1 MAIIKRIKVLKGVG
15 ILADK
20 GAKDQSP
27 NFLRFNLLY
36 GFNGSGKSTLS
47 RIFAC
52 LEAGKHHEALPEE
65 CSFEIEMDDCTSYTS
80 PSRLTG
86 IESRVCVFNTDFIER
101 NLQWEAGRA
110 NSIFYISQELAELA
124 SDLKAAQQQLPGVV
138 AAKEA
143 QDKVVN
149 ASDKALKAYR
159 TERARTVAG
168 ALHSANR
175 RYEAG
180 QLQADY
186 ERLAH
191 GPESVLADDALEA
204 LIDIA
209 RLSAPPPTLK
219 PIQIDVAGIQSLI
232 ESARKFGEVRIG
244 QVVLD
249 ELERYPSMVPWMKEG
264 HDYHSANALETCLF
278 CGNELTQIRKDKLV
292 AALDDKIATLLTGL
306 GDAQVKADALS
317 EALRGLTGQW
327 PKAVEIDLALQA
339 DYAMALKQLTEN
351 FDGIRGHLKEA
362 ARVIAARLAKP
373 TNTVPHTLSEVAAI
387 TAHCEALAASI
398 TGTNRLIEQHNT
410 ATADFA
416 KRQEEARLA
425 IRRHFI
431 AEGSAEYIAHR
442 SAYDEAVAAAQKIYK
457 DNADL
462 HQKIRELN
470 AKVKSHGRAA
480 EQITKLMHAYLG
492 HGELAVV
499 AAAEGY
505 ELHRNGKLV
514 RGEPSEGEKTAI
526 ALCYFLSTLEAEGR
540 SIKDL
545 IVVIDDPISSLDTK
559 AMNYACALVRSR
571 VAEAAQVFVLT
582 HNQHCM
588 NEFKK
593 AWRNLSKANPPKA
606 TLLFM
611 DVKVP
616 AATGLR
622 TASIIEMPDQLRGY
636 DSEYHFLCHKL
647 LQFEKE
653 GEAYSDYW
661 FMMPNVIRRVLE
673 IFLAFKE
680 PGSHPIS
687 QKLEAMAKKLPD
699 FDKVRITALE
709 RLAQVESH
717 SDSLD
722 DLIAHSSMTI
732 EETREANAALL
743 ALMAAADDDH
753 IQAIRLQCNAD
764 RAVR

>member
-1 MAIIKRIKVLKGVG
+1 MAIIKRIRTLKGVG

-20 GAKDQSP
+20 GAKDHSP

-52 LEAGKHHEALPEE
+52 LQAGKHHEALPNE
-65 CSFEIEMDDCTSYTS
+65 CSFEIEMDDGSSYTA
-80 PSRLTG
+80 PKKLTG
-86 IESRVCVFNTDFIER
+86 IENRVCVFNTDFIER

-110 NSIFYISQELAELA
+110 NSIFYISQALAELA
-124 SDLKAAQQQLPGVV
+124 TELKAAQQLVPAGVN
-138 AAKEA
+138 ARETQA
-143 QDKVVN
+143 KVVN
-149 ASDKALKAYR
+149 ASDKALKTYR
-159 TERARTVAG
+159 TERARTIAG

-186 ERLAH
+186 EKLAH

-204 LIDIA
+204 LIDMA
-209 RLSAPPPTLK
+209 RLSAPPPTLA
-219 PIQIDVAGIQSLI
+219 PIEIDVAAIQSLI
-232 ESARKFGEVRIG
+232 ESARYFGEFSIG

-249 ELERYPSMVPWMKEG
+249 ELEKHPSMVPWMKEG
-264 HDYHSANALETCLF
+264 RDYHSANALETCLF
-278 CGNELTQIRKDKLV
+278 CGNDLTPVRKDMLA
-292 AALDDKIATLLTGL
+292 AALDDKIATLLKDL
-306 GDAQVKADALS
+306 GDARAKAVTLS
-317 EALRGLTGQW
+317 EVLLGLAGQW
-327 PKAVEIDLALQA
+327 PKAAELDLALQA
-339 DYAMALKQLTEN
+339 DYAKALNQLSED
-351 FDGIRGHLKEA
+351 FDGIRAQLKEA
-362 ARVIAARLAKP
+362 ARVIVARLRKP
-373 TNTVPHTLSEVAAI
+373 TTTVQHALPEVAAI
-387 TAHCEALAASI
+387 TAHCETLAASM
-398 TGTNRLIEQHNT
+398 TVMNALIEQHNT
-410 ATADFA
+410 ATADFS
-416 KRQEEARLA
+416 KRQSDAREA
-425 IRRHFI
+425 IRKHFI
-431 AEGSAEYIAHR
+431 AEGSADYTALR
-442 SAYDEAVAAAQKIYK
+442 SAYDEAVVAAQKIEN

-462 HQKIRELN
+462 LKKILDLN
-470 AKVKSHGRAA
+470 AKVKSHGPAA

-492 HGELAVV
+492 HGELTIV

-505 ELHRNGKLV
+505 ELHRHGKLV
-514 RGEPSEGEKTAI
+514 RGQPSEGEKTAI

-571 VAEAAQVFVLT
+571 LANSAQVFVLT

-593 AWRNLSKANPPKA
+593 AWRNLSKADPPQAK
-606 TLLFM
+606 LLFM
-611 DVKVP
+611 DVRVP
-616 AATGLR
+616 AASGLR
-622 TASIIEMPDQLRGY
+622 TATIIEMPGQLRGY

-647 LQFEKE
+647 LQFEE
-653 GEAYSDYW
+653 VGEAYSEYW

-680 PGSHPIS
+680 PGGHSIL
-687 QKLEAMAKKLPD
+687 QKLDALAKKLPD
-699 FDKVRITALE
+699 IDKVRITALE
-709 RLAQVESH
+709 RLTQVESH
-717 SDSLD
+717 SDSLE

-732 EETREANAALL
+732 EETRDANAALL

-753 IQAIRLQCNAD
+753 VKAIRVQCKA
-764 RAVR
+764 

>member
-1 MAIIKRIKVLKGVG
+1 MAIIKRIRTLKGVG

-20 GAKDQSP
+20 GAKDHSP

-52 LEAGKHHEALPEE
+52 LQEGKHHEALPNE
-65 CSFEIEMDDCTSYTS
+65 CSFEIEMDDGSSYTA
-80 PSRLTG
+80 PKKLTG
-86 IESRVCVFNTDFIER
+86 IENRVCVFNTDFIER

-110 NSIFYISQELAELA
+110 NSIFYISQALAELA
-124 SDLKAAQQQLPGVV
+124 TELKAAQQLVPAGVN
-138 AAKEA
+138 ARETQA
-143 QDKVVN
+143 KVVN
-149 ASDKALKAYR
+149 ASDKALKTYR
-159 TERARTVAG
+159 TERARTIAG

-186 ERLAH
+186 EKLAH

-209 RLSAPPPTLK
+209 RLSAPPPTLA
-219 PIQIDVAGIQSLI
+219 PIEIDVAAIQSLI
-232 ESARKFGEVRIG
+232 ESARYFGEFSIG

-249 ELERYPSMVPWMKEG
+249 ELEKHPSMVPWMKEG
-264 HDYHSANALETCLF
+264 RDYHSANALETCLF
-278 CGNELTQIRKDKLV
+278 CGNDLTPVRKDMLA
-292 AALDDKIATLLTGL
+292 AALDDKIATLLKDL
-306 GDAQVKADALS
+306 GDARAKAATLS
-317 EALRGLTGQW
+317 EFLLGLAGQW
-327 PKAVEIDLALQA
+327 PKAAELDLALQA
-339 DYAMALKQLTEN
+339 DYAKALNQLSED
-351 FDGIRGHLKEA
+351 FDGIRAQLKEA
-362 ARVIAARLAKP
+362 ERVIVARLRKP
-373 TNTVPHTLSEVAAI
+373 TTTVQHALPEVAAI
-387 TAHCEALAASI
+387 TAHCETLAASM
-398 TGTNRLIEQHNT
+398 TVMNALIEQHNT
-410 ATADFA
+410 ATADFS
-416 KRQEEARLA
+416 KRQSDAREA
-425 IRRHFI
+425 IRKHFI
-431 AEGSAEYIAHR
+431 AEGSADYTALR
-442 SAYDEAVAAAQKIYK
+442 SAYDEAVVAAQKIEN

-462 HQKIRELN
+462 LKKILDLN
-470 AKVKSHGRAA
+470 AKVKSHGPAA

-492 HGELAVV
+492 HGELTVV
-499 AAAEGY
+499 AVAEGY
-505 ELHRNGKLV
+505 ELHRHGKLV
-514 RGEPSEGEKTAI
+514 RGQPSEGEKTAI

-571 VAEAAQVFVLT
+571 LANSAQVFVLT

-593 AWRNLSKANPPKA
+593 AWRNLSKADQPQAK
-606 TLLFM
+606 LLFM
-611 DVKVP
+611 DVRVP
-616 AATGLR
+616 AASGLR
-622 TASIIEMPDQLRGY
+622 TAAIIEMPGQLRGY

-647 LQFEKE
+647 LQFEE
-653 GEAYSDYW
+653 VGEAYSEYW

-680 PGSHPIS
+680 PGGHSIL
-687 QKLEAMAKKLPD
+687 QKLDTLAKKLPD
-699 FDKVRITALE
+699 IDKVRITALE
-709 RLAQVESH
+709 RLTQVESH
-717 SDSLD
+717 SDSLE

-732 EETREANAALL
+732 EETRDANAALL

-753 IQAIRLQCNAD
+753 VKAIRVQCKA
-764 RAVR
+764 

>member
-1 MAIIKRIKVLKGVG
+1 MATIKRIRTLKGVG
-15 ILADK
+15 VLADK

-27 NFLRFNLLY
+27 DFLRFNLLY

-65 CSFEIEMDDCTSYTS
+65 CNFEIERDDGTSYTT
-80 PSRLTG
+80 PKKLTG
-86 IESRVCVFNTDFIER
+86 VENRVCVFNTDFIER

-110 NSIFYISQELAELA
+110 NSIFYISQELADLA
-124 SDLKAAQQQLPGVV
+124 AELKAAQQQVPVCV
-138 AAKEA
+138 TAKESQA
-143 QDKVVN
+143 KIVN
-149 ASDKALKAYR
+149 AREKALKAYR

-180 QLQADY
+180 QLHADY
-186 ERLAH
+186 EKLQH
-191 GPESVLADDALEA
+191 GPESVLADDELEA

-209 RLSAPPPTLK
+209 RLSAPPPSLK
-219 PIQIDVAGIQSLI
+219 PIEIDLVSIRSLI
-232 ESARKFGEVRIG
+232 ESARKFGQISIG

-249 ELERYPSMVPWMKEG
+249 ELGKHPSMVPWMKEG

-278 CGNELTQIRKDKLV
+278 CGNELTQVRKDKL
-292 AALDDKIATLLTGL
+292 ATALDDKIAELLTDL
-306 GDAQVKADALS
+306 GDARTKAVALS
-317 EALRGLTGQW
+317 AALLGLTSQW
-327 PKAVEIDLALQA
+327 PKPVEFDLALQP
-339 DYAMALKQLTEN
+339 DYAAALRQLSEKY
-351 FDGIRGHLKEA
+351 DGIRTYLKEA
-362 ARVIAARLAKP
+362 ARVIVARLGTP
-373 TNTVPHTLSEVAAI
+373 TATVPHTLPEMADI
-387 TAHCEALAASI
+387 TAHCQALAASVTVI
-398 TGTNRLIEQHNT
+398 NTLIEQHNT
-410 ATADFA
+410 ANAQFE
-416 KRQEEARLA
+416 KRQEEAREA
-425 IRRHFI
+425 IRKHFI
-431 AEGSAEYIAHR
+431 AAGSTDYAALL
-442 SAYDEAVAAAQKIYK
+442 SAYDEAVAAAKKIER
-457 DNADL
+457 DNAEL
-462 HQKIRELN
+462 GQKIRDLN
-470 AKVKSHGRAA
+470 AKVKSHGPAA

-492 HGELAVV
+492 HSELTVV

-505 ELHRNGKLV
+505 ELHRHGKLV
-514 RGEPSEGEKTAI
+514 RGQPSEGEKTAI

-545 IVVIDDPISSLDTK
+545 IVIIDDPISSLDTK
-559 AMNYACALVRSR
+559 AMNYACGLVRSR
-571 VAEAAQVFVLT
+571 LAEAAQVFVFT

-593 AWRNLSKANPPKA
+593 AWRNLSKADPAKA

-622 TASIIEMPDQLRGY
+622 TATIIEMPGQLRGY
-636 DSEYHFLCHKL
+636 DSEYHFLCHKM
-647 LQFEKE
+647 LQFEE
-653 GEAYSDYW
+653 AGEAYSEYW

-680 PGSHPIS
+680 PGSHSIL
-687 QKLEAMAKKLPD
+687 QKLDAMAKKLRD

-709 RLAQVESH
+709 RLTQVESH
-717 SDSLD
+717 SDSLE

-732 EETREANAALL
+732 EETRDANAALL
-743 ALMAAADDDH
+743 ALMEAADNDH
-753 IQAIRLQCNAD
+753 VKAIRVQC
-764 RAVR
+764 RAA

>member
-1 MAIIKRIKVLKGVG
+1 MAIIKRIRTLKGVG

-20 GAKDQSP
+20 GAKDHSS

-52 LEAGKHHEALPEE
+52 LEAGKHHEALPNE
-65 CSFEIEMDDCTSYTS
+65 CSFEIEMDDGSSYTA
-80 PSRLTG
+80 PKKLTG
-86 IESRVCVFNTDFIER
+86 IENRVCVFNTDFIER

-110 NSIFYISQELAELA
+110 NSIFYISQALAELA
-124 SDLKAAQQQLPGVV
+124 TELKAAQQLVPAGVN
-138 AAKEA
+138 ARETQA
-143 QDKVVN
+143 KVVN
-149 ASDKALKAYR
+149 ASDKALKTYR

-186 ERLAH
+186 EKLAH

-204 LIDIA
+204 LIDMT
-209 RLSAPPPTLK
+209 RLSAPPPTLE
-219 PIQIDVAGIQSLI
+219 PIEIDVTAIQSLI
-232 ESARKFGEVRIG
+232 ESARYFGEFSIG

-249 ELERYPSMVPWMKEG
+249 ELEKHPSMVPWMKEG
-264 HDYHSANALETCLF
+264 RDYHSANALETCLF
-278 CGNELTQIRKDKLV
+278 CGNELTPVRKDMLA
-292 AALDDKIATLLTGL
+292 AALDDKIATLLKDL
-306 GDAQVKADALS
+306 DDARAKAVALS
-317 EALRGLTGQW
+317 EVLLGLAGQW
-327 PKAVEIDLALQA
+327 PKAAELDLALQA
-339 DYAMALKQLTEN
+339 DYAKALNQLTED
-351 FDGIRGHLKEA
+351 FDGIRAQLKEA
-362 ARVIAARLAKP
+362 GRVIVARLRKP
-373 TNTVPHTLSEVAAI
+373 TTTVQHALPEAAAI
-387 TAHCEALAASI
+387 TAHCETLLASMTVMNA
-398 TGTNRLIEQHNT
+398 LIEQHNT
-410 ATADFA
+410 ATADFT
-416 KRQEEARLA
+416 KRQSDAREA
-425 IRRHFI
+425 IRKHFI
-431 AEGSAEYIAHR
+431 AEGSADYTALR
-442 SAYDEAVAAAQKIYK
+442 SAYNEAVVAAQKIEN
-457 DNADL
+457 DHADL
-462 HQKIRELN
+462 LKKIRDLN
-470 AKVKSHGRAA
+470 AKVKSHGPAA

-492 HGELAVV
+492 HGELTVV

-505 ELHRNGKLV
+505 ELHRHGKLV
-514 RGEPSEGEKTAI
+514 RGQPSEGEKTAI

-571 VAEAAQVFVLT
+571 LANSAQVFVLT

-593 AWRNLSKANPPKA
+593 AWRNLSKADPPQAK
-606 TLLFM
+606 LLFM
-611 DVKVP
+611 DVRVP
-616 AATGLR
+616 AASGLR
-622 TASIIEMPDQLRGY
+622 TATIIEMPGQLRGY

-647 LQFEKE
+647 LQFEE
-653 GEAYSDYW
+653 VGEAYSEYW

-680 PGSHPIS
+680 PGGHSIL
-687 QKLEAMAKKLPD
+687 QKLDALAKKLPD

-709 RLAQVESH
+709 RLTQVESH
-717 SDSLD
+717 SDSLE

-732 EETREANAALL
+732 EETRDANAALL

-753 IQAIRLQCNAD
+753 VKAIRVQCKA
-764 RAVR
+764 